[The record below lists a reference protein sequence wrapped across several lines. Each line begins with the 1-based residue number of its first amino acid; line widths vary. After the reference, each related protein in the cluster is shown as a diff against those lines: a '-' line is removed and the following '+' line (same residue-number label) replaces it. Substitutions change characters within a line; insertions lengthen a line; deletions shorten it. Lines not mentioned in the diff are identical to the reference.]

1 MIIERN
7 LFGHGGINGVL
18 RLNGRQCEG
27 VQTLNHG
34 SDRMRCKIAMR
45 CLLLV
50 AFGFYLAGC
59 VSDTGMDFSTG
70 SLGSDEQDLYDE
82 IYAARKLMDAD
93 EYAAAIPR
101 LVGTISKDPAADA
114 AIDARFFL
122 GVCYFEIN
130 GYGKADELLRTY
142 LAIAPQGDYAVESEA
157 YLQRVHRAYHAQ
169 YPTEEETHAR
179 IELLRAALE
188 KGAETIE
195 DCTELAGLLW
205 ERGDYEEAA
214 ELLAG
219 VLDDDPTFGDD
230 DRFRRRVEVS
240 PEGEY
245 ILLTP
250 EEIRRRQ
257 LENLPLAIL
266 NESAFRAGRDRR
278 TQKAR
283 SYVVTGQVL
292 NRHDSVVRGVEVN
305 VTLYGFGSR
314 VYDTTT
320 ENIGD
325 LRPGEQRAF
334 SVSFSNFEN
343 IENVDRYEC
352 IATFI
357 R

>member
-1 MIIERN
+1 M
-7 LFGHGGINGVL
+7 L
-18 RLNGRQCEG
+18 
-27 VQTLNHG
+27 
-34 SDRMRCKIAMR
+34 CKIAIR
-45 CLLLV
+45 CLLLSV
-50 AFGFYLAGC
+50 FGVYFAGC
-59 VSDTGMDFSTG
+59 VSDTAMDFSTG
-70 SLGSDEQDLYDE
+70 SFGSDDQELYDE
-82 IYAARKLMDAD
+82 IRAARRLMDAD

-157 YLQRVHRAYHAQ
+157 YLHRVHRAYHAQ
-169 YPTEEETHAR
+169 YPTEEETNAR

-188 KGAETIE
+188 KGTKEANQRI
-195 DCTELAGLLW
+195 ELAGLLW
-205 ERGDYEEAA
+205 ENGNYEEAA
-214 ELLAG
+214 DILVG
-219 VLDDDPTFGDD
+219 VLTENSTFGDD
-230 DRFRRRVEVS
+230 DRFRRRIEVS

-245 ILLTP
+245 TLLTP

-257 LENLPLAIL
+257 LENLPLAVL

-325 LRPGEQRAF
+325 LRSGEQRAF

-343 IENVDRYEC
+343 IENIERYEC
-352 IATFI
+352 IATFN